1 MGALLK
7 HFRLVYYTGDCVLY
21 KEMLLVDGRH
31 ILHSVLYMAKP
42 HRSYLYIR

>member
-7 HFRLVYYTGDCVLY
+7 HSRLMYSTGDCVEY
-21 KEMLLVDGRH
+21 MKMPLVDGRH
-31 ILHSVLYMAKP
+31 TLHYDYMAMP